1 MAILSKYKLEVPKKY
16 VFISALLFS
25 FAVILQVVN
34 AEPEINALVYIR
46 HITLFTAVY
55 LFWALTIDYLCGV
68 VKPFDENKPKFTQ
81 FLERFISATILVLL
95 NLIVT
100 NVLYYT
106 ILIIFTNFT
115 FAEVYDD
122 FSPYLLKSI
131 LIRFLDVIIIG
142 AVLKIIEAYQIVQK
156 QKLKVVS
163 LENKLHLS
171 QLEALRNQLD
181 PHFLFNTLH
190 TLNTLI
196 GYDDKKAR
204 SMVVKVTN
212 LLRKILDKREKHLI
226 TFEEELEYFT
236 SYLDIEEE
244 RFHDRLEVTID
255 VEDRT
260 LSVMVPT
267 LILQPL
273 IENAFK
279 HGISQIEDKG
289 KISLEVKLQ
298 ERFLVINLSNSIPKK
313 NHSSVIN
320 STRVG
325 LTNLQSR
332 LQQVYG
338 DDFKFST
345 KKKND
350 MFSVTIKINEIQKV

>member
-1 MAILSKYKLEVPKKY
+1 MVILAKYKLEVPKRY
-16 VFISALLFS
+16 VYISALLFS
-25 FAVILQVVN
+25 LAVILQVVN
-34 AEPEINALVYIR
+34 AEQDVNALVYIR

-55 LFWALTIDYLCGV
+55 LFWALTIDYLNGL
-68 VKPFDENKPKFTQ
+68 VKPFDQNRLI
-81 FLERFISATILVLL
+81 FLQITERFISATILVFL
-95 NLIVT
+95 NLIIT
-100 NVLYYT
+100 NILYYT
-106 ILIIFTNFT
+106 VLVIFTNFT
-115 FAEVYDD
+115 LAEVYGD
-122 FSPYLLKSI
+122 FSPYFLKSI

-142 AVLKIIEAYQIVQK
+142 AILKIMETYQTVQK

-204 SMVVKVTN
+204 SMVIKVTN
-212 LLRKILDKREKHLI
+212 LLRKILDRREKHLI

-255 VEDRT
+255 VEDNT
-260 LSVMVPT
+260 LDTLVPT

-279 HGISQIEDKG
+279 HGIAQIEGEG
-289 KISLEVKLQ
+289 KINLEAKLQ
-298 ERFLVINLSNSIPKK
+298 ENRLVIHLSNSIPKK
-313 NHSSVIN
+313 NQSIAVN
-320 STRVG
+320 STKVG

-338 DDFKFST
+338 DNFEFST
-345 KKKND
+345 EKKDNL
-350 MFSVTIKINEIQKV
+350 FLVTLKINQIQ